1 MKYIKMFWIDFKNG
15 ILKNVLLFLCPMIL
29 AVFTFWDAWNRIH
42 GVKEINLSLAAYGD
56 YWFYVY
62 GGMQKYVP
70 GPGNRFQV
78 PIIWMVVFILPAF
91 LLLNYPVKD
100 MQHMG
105 TQMMVRIGGRTRWWL
120 SKCMWN
126 VLATVLYHVLLAGIL
141 LGLCFVFNIPLSSR
155 IHVELL
161 GMLFNLFG
169 GNTLLP
175 REMIPTVIFLIPIL
189 CSVAFN
195 LLQMTLCL
203 FIKPIFSFFV
213 TAVLLVSSAY
223 LLSPYMLG
231 NYAMP
236 LRYSW
241 IFEGGVSFQVG
252 IVASVLLAVVAV
264 IIGMIRFRKYEI
276 LNRD

>member
-1 MKYIKMFWIDFKNG
+1 MKYIKMFWFDLKNG
-15 ILKNVLLFLCPMIL
+15 ILKNHLLFLCPIIL
-29 AVFTFWDAWNRIH
+29 AVLTFWDAWNRIQ
-42 GVKEINLSLAAYGD
+42 GYKEIHLSSAAYGD

-70 GPGNRFQV
+70 APGNTFQV

-91 LLLNYPVKD
+91 LLLNYPVRD
-100 MQHMG
+100 MQHVG

-126 VLATVLYHVLLAGIL
+126 ILATVLYHALLAGIL
-141 LGLCFVFNIPLSSR
+141 LGLCFVFDVPLSSR
-155 IHVELL
+155 IHVELQML
-161 GMLFNLFG
+161 LFNLFG
-169 GNTLLP
+169 ENTLLP
-175 REMIPTVIFLIPIL
+175 REVIPTVIYLVPIL
-189 CSVAFN
+189 CSMAFH

-203 FIKPIFSFFV
+203 FMKPIFSFFA

-223 LLSPYMLG
+223 LLSPYIPG

-241 IFEGGVSFQVG
+241 IFEGGVSFETG
-252 IVASVLLAVVAV
+252 IAVAV
-264 IIGMIRFRKYEI
+264 ILTVAAVVIGMIRFRKYEI

>member
-42 GVKEINLSLAAYGD
+42 GIKEINLSLAAYGD

-70 GPGNRFQV
+70 GPGNTFQV

-161 GMLFNLFG
+161 GMLFN
-169 GNTLLP
+169 
-175 REMIPTVIFLIPIL
+175 
-189 CSVAFN
+189 
-195 LLQMTLCL
+195 
-203 FIKPIFSFFV
+203 
-213 TAVLLVSSAY
+213 
-223 LLSPYMLG
+223 
-231 NYAMP
+231 
-236 LRYSW
+236 
-241 IFEGGVSFQVG
+241 
-252 IVASVLLAVVAV
+252 
-264 IIGMIRFRKYEI
+264 
-276 LNRD
+276 